1 MIYRNPL
8 VKKLIIRLALLL
20 ATFFIWAILLAN
32 GSHFILNLAF
42 IALIGLQVHSFVKEQ
57 TSNHKALSNFLKSLN
72 ENDIDHHDDYLQ
84 SNDPELTAEFRRIR
98 SAIKISQKEKEA
110 EYQYFRNIVQH
121 VGIGIITFNQEGVI
135 QLYNF
140 AAKKLLNTSYQI
152 KNIQQLQEVSSELL
166 ETFQNLKTGGR
177 KLVQVNIGED
187 IRQLSVYAIE
197 LQLHNKNFK
206 LISLQN
212 IQSELDEKEMEAW
225 RNLIRVLTHEIMN
238 SVTPISSL
246 SGTTSGMLATQL
258 AEVKSIYSMDHED
271 MIDLQSSLKTI
282 ENRSEGLIRFLNE
295 FRSLTHTPTPK
306 LKDENPN
313 LILES
318 ICLLLKKDLKS
329 KNIELIKNFQEP
341 LPNVQIDRE
350 LIEQVIINL
359 LKNASE
365 SFDDSNIDKKIWIS
379 SNLDGKKRVTIIIK
393 DNGSGI
399 EPEALTKI
407 FIPFFTTKK
416 SGSGIGL
423 SLSKEIMRKHQGNIS
438 VQSTLGIGTEFNLK
452 F

>member
-8 VKKLIIRLALLL
+8 AKKIIIRLLILL
-20 ATFFIWAILLAN
+20 ATFFLWTLILSG
-32 GSHFILNLAF
+32 GSYFIVNLGML
-42 IALIGLQVHSFVKEQ
+42 ILIGVQVHAFVKEQ
-57 TSNHKALSNFLKSLN
+57 TANQKAISEFLES
-72 ENDIDHHDDYLQ
+72 LQ
-84 SNDPELTAEFRRIR
+84 SNSLDTDEDISSEKDPALKAEFVRIKN
-98 SAIKISQKEKEA
+98 AIRTSQKEKEA

-121 VGIGIITFNQEGVI
+121 VGIGIITFNQDGDI

-140 AAKKLLNTSYQI
+140 AAKKLLNTTYQI
-152 KNIQQLQEVSSELL
+152 KKIQDLELVSPELV
-166 ETFQNLKTGGR
+166 ETFETLKTGGR
-177 KLVQVNIGED
+177 KLVQVNIGEEV
-187 IRQLSVYAIE
+187 RQLSVYAIE
-197 LQLHNKNFK
+197 LQLHDKNFK
-206 LISLQN
+206 LISIQN

-246 SGTTSGMLATQL
+246 SGTTRGMLASQL
-258 AEVKSIYSMDHED
+258 SEEKSHYTIEHED
-271 MIDLQSSLKTI
+271 MMDLQSSLKTI

-306 LKDENPN
+306 MKEENIN

-318 ICLLLKKDLKS
+318 ICLLMAHDLQNLKIHLVKEFEE
-329 KNIELIKNFQEP
+329 N
-341 LPNVQIDRE
+341 LPTILIDRE

-359 LKNASE
+359 LKNSSE
-365 SFDDSNIDKKIWIS
+365 SFGDETEEKNIWIS
-379 SNLDGKKRVTIIIK
+379 SNLDAKKRVTVTVK

-438 VQSTLGIGTEFNLK
+438 VQSTLGSGTEFTLK

>member
-1 MIYRNPL
+1 MAKGGYFIVN
-8 VKKLIIRLALLL
+8 VIMLALV
-20 ATFFIWAILLAN
+20 AVQAHA
-32 GSHFILNLAF
+32 
-42 IALIGLQVHSFVKEQ
+42 FVKEQ
-57 TSNHKALSNFLKSLN
+57 TANQKSTSDFLESLKN
-72 ENDIDHHDDYLQ
+72 NNLDGTDGFNSENDPL
-84 SNDPELTAEFRRIR
+84 LRAEFIKIK
-98 SAIKISQKEKEA
+98 SAIRASQKEKEA

-121 VGIGIITFNQEGVI
+121 VGIGIITFNQNGEI

-152 KNIQQLQEVSSELL
+152 KKISDLESVSPELV
-166 ETFQNLKTGGR
+166 ETFETLKTGGR
-177 KLVQVNIGED
+177 KLVQVNIGEEM
-187 IRQLSVYAIE
+187 RQLSVYAIE
-197 LQLHNKNFK
+197 LQLHDKQFK
-206 LISLQN
+206 LVSIQN

-246 SGTTSGMLATQL
+246 SATTKGMLAAQM
-258 AEVKSIYSMDHED
+258 EEEKPWYSIEHED
-271 MIDLQSSLKTI
+271 MLDLQSSLQTI

-306 LKDENPN
+306 FKDEQINI
-313 LILES
+313 ILGS
-318 ICLLLKKDLKS
+318 ICLLMAKDLQ
-329 KNIELIKNFQEP
+329 KNNVNLIKSFDEN
-341 LPNVQIDRE
+341 LPDIKIDRE
-350 LIEQVIINL
+350 LVEQVIINL
-359 LKNASE
+359 VKNASE
-365 SFDDSNIDKKIWIS
+365 SFGDVEGEKKIWIS
-379 SNLDGKKRVTIIIK
+379 SNLDSKNRVTVTVR

-438 VQSTLGIGTEFNLK
+438 VQSALGTGTEFTLK

>member
-8 VKKLIIRLALLL
+8 VRKIIIRFALLL
-20 ATFFIWAILLAN
+20 ATFFVWALLLSN
-32 GSHFILNLAF
+32 DSNFIINLGF
-42 IALIGLQVHSFVKEQ
+42 IALIGVQVHAFVKEQ
-57 TSNHKALSNFLKSLN
+57 TSNHKAMSEFLKSLN
-72 ENDIDHHDDYLQ
+72 DNTLDSNGDFIQ
-84 SNDPELTAEFRRIR
+84 NNDPALSAEFIRIR
-98 SAIKISQKEKEA
+98 NAIRASQKEKEA

-121 VGIGIITFNQEGVI
+121 VGIGIITFNQDGTI

-152 KNIQQLQEVSSELL
+152 KNIQQLNEISPELV
-166 ETFQNLKTGGR
+166 ETFENLKTGGR

-197 LQLHNKNFK
+197 LQLHHKNFK

-246 SGTTSGMLATQL
+246 SGTTSGMLATEL
-258 AEVKSIYSMDHED
+258 AEKKENYTMDYED

-318 ICLLLKKDLKS
+318 ICLLLNKDLKS
-329 KNIELIKNFQEP
+329 KNIQLIKDFQEP

-365 SFDDSNIDKKIWIS
+365 SFDEESEDKIIWIS
-379 SNLDGKKRVTIIIK
+379 SNLDSKKRVTITIK

-438 VQSTLGIGTEFNLK
+438 VQSTLGIGTEFILK

>member
-8 VKKLIIRLALLL
+8 VKKIIIRLALLL
-20 ATFFIWAILLAN
+20 ATFLFWALLLAN
-32 GSHFILNLAF
+32 DSNFIINLGF
-42 IALIGLQVHSFVKEQ
+42 IALIGMQAHAFIKEQ
-57 TSNHKALSNFLKSLN
+57 TSNHKALSDFLKSLN
-72 ENDIDHHDDYLQ
+72 DNSLDSTDDLIRN
-84 SNDPELTAEFRRIR
+84 NDPALSAEFIRIR
-98 SAIKISQKEKEA
+98 NAIRTSQREKEA

-121 VGIGIITFNQEGVI
+121 VGIGIITFNQEGII

-140 AAKKLLNTSYQI
+140 AAKKLLSTSYQM
-152 KNIQQLQEVSSELL
+152 KNIYQLNEVSPELV
-166 ETFQNLKTGGR
+166 ETFENLKTGGR

-197 LQLHNKNFK
+197 LQLHDKNFK

-246 SGTTSGMLATQL
+246 SGTTRGMLATQL
-258 AEVKSIYSMDHED
+258 AEEKTHYTIAHED
-271 MIDLQSSLKTI
+271 MMDLQSSLKTI

-306 LKDENPN
+306 LQAEDPN

-318 ICLLLKKDLKS
+318 ICLLMNKDLKS
-329 KNIELIKNFQEP
+329 KNIQLVKDFQEQ
-341 LPNVQIDRE
+341 LPTVLIDRE

-359 LKNASE
+359 LKNSSE
-365 SFDDSNIDKKIWIS
+365 AFDEEEENKIIWIS
-379 SNLDGKKRVTIIIK
+379 SNLDSKKRVTIIIK

-438 VQSTLGIGTEFNLK
+438 VQSTLGAGTEFSLK

>member
-8 VKKLIIRLALLL
+8 VKKIIIRLALLL

-32 GSHFILNLAF
+32 ESHFIINLAF
-42 IALIGLQVHSFVKEQ
+42 IGLIGLQVHAFVKEQ
-57 TSNHKALSNFLKSLN
+57 TSNHKALSDFLKSLN
-72 ENDIDHHDDYLQ
+72 DNALDNADFVQ
-84 SNDPELTAEFRRIR
+84 SNDPALTSEFIRIR
-98 SAIKISQKEKEA
+98 DAIKASQKEKEA

-121 VGIGIITFNQEGVI
+121 VGIGIITFNQEGII

-152 KNIQQLQEVSSELL
+152 KNIQQLQEVSPELV

-246 SGTTSGMLATQL
+246 SGTTSGMLASQL
-258 AEVKSIYSMDHED
+258 AEIKPSYSIDHED

-318 ICLLLKKDLKS
+318 ICLLMKKDLKS
-329 KNIELIKNFQEP
+329 KNIQLIKNFAEP

-365 SFDDSNIDKKIWIS
+365 SFDDDREEKIIWIS
-379 SNLDGKKRVTIIIK
+379 SNLDSKKRVTIIIK

-416 SGSGIGL
+416 NGSGIGL

-438 VQSTLGIGTEFNLK
+438 VQSTLGIGTEFSLK

>member
-8 VKKLIIRLALLL
+8 VRKIIIRLALLL
-20 ATFFIWAILLAN
+20 ATFFVWAIILAN
-32 GSHFILNLAF
+32 DAYFVINLGF
-42 IALIGLQVHSFVKEQ
+42 IALIGVQVHAFVKEQ
-57 TSNHKALSNFLKSLN
+57 TSTHKAISDFLKSLN
-72 ENDIDHHDDYLQ
+72 DNSLDSNGDFIQ
-84 SNDPELTAEFRRIR
+84 NNDPALSAEFIRIR
-98 SAIKISQKEKEA
+98 NAIRTSQKEKEA

-121 VGIGIITFNQEGVI
+121 VGIGIITFNQDGTI

-152 KNIQQLQEVSSELL
+152 KNIQQLNEVSPELV
-166 ETFQNLKTGGR
+166 ETFENLKTGGR

-246 SGTTSGMLATQL
+246 SGTTSGMLAALL
-258 AEVKSIYSMDHED
+258 AEEKENYSMDHED

-318 ICLLLKKDLKS
+318 ICLLLNKDLKS
-329 KNIELIKNFQEP
+329 KNIQLIKDFQEP
-341 LPNVQIDRE
+341 LPVVQIDRE

-365 SFDDSNIDKKIWIS
+365 SFDEDSNDKKIWIS
-379 SNLDGKKRVTIIIK
+379 SNLDSKKRVTITIK

-438 VQSTLGIGTEFNLK
+438 VQSTLGAGTEFSLK